1 MEGEAAMGIAVSAS
15 RVYVNNRRERFQRV
29 KALNFHTRSGCK
41 HGYDGEFDPGSGQ
54 TLAAYLRHAS
64 RTGLSASAG
73 SRVADG

>member
-1 MEGEAAMGIAVSAS
+1 
-15 RVYVNNRRERFQRV
+15 
-29 KALNFHTRSGCK
+29 LNFHADPVENGF
-41 HGYDGEFDPGSGQ
+41 DGEFDPGSGQ